1 MQKMKIN
8 KRILVISGLISLWIT
23 MLIDKLFISKLD
35 NKLIDFVLI
44 AGFYYLL
51 AFIFLFIIF
60 LFITVKRG
68 KIKKL
73 KK

>member
-1 MQKMKIN
+1 MKIN

-51 AFIFLFIIF
+51 VFIF
-60 LFITVKRG
+60 LFITVERG

>member
-51 AFIFLFIIF
+51 VFIF
-60 LFITVKRG
+60 LFITVERG

>member
-1 MQKMKIN
+1 MKIN